1 MVKGFFIYNLI
12 CILSLCS
19 PIFTEDAAQTKEEEM
34 HISVREGVQ
43 GDITTRLDELFEVFL
58 ERGQELYRDFLEA
71 GQNVNFANSLEIVEF
86 IKSSNSG
93 RELLQTCDEILAC
106 LQVSSDE
113 LIDSEISYDAL
124 LQKLEGIVRLWQE
137 HNQAKGR
144 EYAYREL
151 ELREKELEFKK
162 DLLAWQKEK
171 MAKEIAQK
179 REKYTQDMILR
190 RFS

>member
-1 MVKGFFIYNLI
+1 
-12 CILSLCS
+12 
-19 PIFTEDAAQTKEEEM
+19 M

-71 GQNVNFANSLEIVEF
+71 CQNVNFANSLEIVEF

>member
-1 MVKGFFIYNLI
+1 M
-12 CILSLCS
+12 
-19 PIFTEDAAQTKEEEM
+19 
-34 HISVREGVQ
+34 
-43 GDITTRLDELFEVFL
+43 
-58 ERGQELYRDFLEA
+58 
-71 GQNVNFANSLEIVEF
+71 
-86 IKSSNSG
+86 
-93 RELLQTCDEILAC
+93 
-106 LQVSSDE
+106 QVSSDE